1 MPNNTKCSRQIQI
14 FLTDFPPSTIV
25 RVWTCN
31 CPNSTQKNPVEGDK
45 FNYSPV
51 SPPLKNKP
59 TLIGKPD
66 IEKQMALNLGAS
78 FPIKFYFK
86 TFKFLSLINKIF
98 RSLRVFFSINYFSFF
113 NNCFL
118 SLNFFYHSPRKA
130 NFRGFSEIVL
140 FWTCSLLYNISLKY
154 GMNSRSS
161 SISSLIIKNKNNN
174 K

>member
-1 MPNNTKCSRQIQI
+1 M
-14 FLTDFPPSTIV
+14 
-25 RVWTCN
+25 VWTCN
-31 CPNSTQKNPVEGDK
+31 CPTSTQKIQWRGINSIIPL
-45 FNYSPV
+45 SP
-51 SPPLKNKP
+51 PPLKNKP

-98 RSLRVFFSINYFSFF
+98 RSLRVFFSIDYFSFF
-113 NNCFL
+113 NNCFI
-118 SLNFFYHSPRKA
+118 SLNFFHHSPRKA